1 MTLVATVA
9 APAEGAGARARSLAG
24 VVITRVGTSLLVIW
38 GAITATFVALHAGKG
53 EVIDA
58 ITGSA
63 QVSPAVRQQI
73 IDDYRLDD
81 PLIVQYLHYLG
92 RLVQG
97 DLGQSYSLRMPVARA
112 IGQQIVP
119 TVQLIAVAS
128 VLSLVVAVVVALAT
142 ANRSRRVRGPVS
154 SVEVVLVA
162 LPSFWFGILLLTFF
176 SFKLQ
181 WFPSVGSEGL
191 SSLVLPSIAL
201 AAAPAALLS
210 QVLRHGLE
218 RTSDE
223 PFVLTARTRGLSSQA
238 VLVRHVLRHAAAPTI
253 TLWGW
258 ITGAL
263 ISGAVVIEQVFSRE
277 GLGRL
282 TVTAINGKDFP
293 LVIGIVIIAATFY
306 TLVNTL
312 IDAAYAWIDPRLRT
326 ESRPVRR
333 TSSELEATP

>member
-1 MTLVATVA
+1 MNLVAARVA
-9 APAEGAGARARSLAG
+9 
-24 VVITRVGTSLLVIW
+24 TSLLVVW
-38 GAITATFVALHAGKG
+38 GAITATFIALHAGKG
-53 EVIDA
+53 QAIDA
-58 ITGSA
+58 IIGSA
-63 QVSPAVRQQI
+63 QVSPAVRQRI

-81 PLIVQYLHYLG
+81 PLVVQYLHYVG

-112 IGQQIVP
+112 IGQQIGP
-119 TVQLIAVAS
+119 TVQLIVVSS
-128 VLSLVVAVVVALAT
+128 VLALAIAVVVALLT

-154 SVEVVLVA
+154 SIEVVLVA

-181 WFPSVGSEGL
+181 WFPSVGSDGIA
-191 SSLVLPSIAL
+191 SLVLPSIAL
-201 AAAPAALLS
+201 ASGPAALLS

-218 RTSDE
+218 KASEE
-223 PFVLTARTRGLSSQA
+223 PFVLTARTRGLSANA
-238 VLVRHVLRHAAAPTI
+238 VLIRHVLRHATAPTI

-293 LVIGIVIIAATFY
+293 LVIGIVILAATFY
-306 TLVNTL
+306 TVVNTL

-326 ESRPVRR
+326 QTSGRR
-333 TSSELEATP
+333 ALPPQEVLT